1 MIAAVWG
8 TTYKNKRW
16 NAVICYEGVDILLL
30 SGLPCV
36 RVCVSVSVIELVWGV
51 CFVKTEKESHLAVCS
66 HSYRWISSS
75 AADTYRHTWA
85 TWVCVV
91 LFMLQDHCSFA
102 GLKSSCKINENWDFQ
117 ARKKKILE
125 GKMFWK
131 YNNFIPFCCY
141 EYKCRTAAKKTKP
154 PSAVRSNANVF

>member
-16 NAVICYEGVDILLL
+16 KAVICYEGVDILLL

-102 GLKSSCKINENWDFQ
+102 GLKSSCKINEFPG
-117 ARKKKILE
+117 RKKK
-125 GKMFWK
+125 FWK
-131 YNNFIPFCCY
+131 GRGFGNIIIWSFFVVMNINA
-141 EYKCRTAAKKTKP
+141 ELLQKKTKP